1 MKKNDIYEIVIEDI
15 GNDGEGIGHI
25 YEGETEAGMTIFVK
39 DTVVGDEIKVRIVK
53 VKKRYAYGRLEEILK
68 PSPYRVDAVCPKA
81 RQCGGCALMH
91 MDYQKQLD
99 YKWNKVKNCLERIGG
114 IEDAGALME
123 PVCGMDNPYHYRN
136 KMQFPVSI
144 TLKFCTFFTPKKCT
158 DTTDVSLRVNHL
170 FPLSG
175 NFPQLSLQLLN
186 DEESCQVLQ
195 PISYYPEIYPAI
207 LQSSYLL

>member
-81 RQCGGCALMH
+81 RQCGGCVLMH

-136 KMQFPVSI
+136 KMQFPVGLSMM
-144 TLKFCTFFTPKKCT
+144 
-158 DTTDVSLRVNHL
+158 RHL
-170 FPLSG
+170 IPDL
-175 NFPQLSLQLLN
+175 
-186 DEESCQVLQ
+186 CV
-195 PISYYPEIYPAI
+195 IS
-207 LQSSYLL
+207 